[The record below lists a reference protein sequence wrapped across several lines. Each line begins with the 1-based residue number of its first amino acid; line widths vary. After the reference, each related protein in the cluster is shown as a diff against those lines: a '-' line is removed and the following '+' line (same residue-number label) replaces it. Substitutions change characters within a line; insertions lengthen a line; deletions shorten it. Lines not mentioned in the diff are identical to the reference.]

1 MATSLDKKVT
11 RVTNATY
18 RDKGKD
24 RNIVVTLAPSGDNA
38 YICMKLKGLRTE
50 EMKVTV
56 DVKSLYSSSL
66 IRRYNL

>member
-24 RNIVVTLAPSGDNA
+24 RNIVVTLTPSGDNA

>member
-24 RNIVVTLAPSGDNA
+24 RNIVVTLAPGGDNA
-38 YICMKLKGLRTE
+38 YVCMKLKGLRTE